1 MKAIAAIQYLTYLV
15 LGVVY
20 FAYSAW
26 AAEGNGVSVYGLS
39 VLFLPLLLGGY
50 VSGLS
55 LFMPRI
61 ASGAALAFVTLFFV
75 LRFLDPF
82 HGVFVDSFVI
92 VASVIPIVV
101 SIVALFWR
109 DSSVWRRSKTL
120 LGKIVVAT
128 VAGVPAIIATWW
140 IVAFLFG
147 VMAGVSQRAT

>member
-55 LFMPRI
+55 FFMPRV
-61 ASGAALAFVTLFFV
+61 ASGAALAFIALFFV

-82 HGVFVDSFVI
+82 HGMFVDWFVVI
-92 VASVIPIVV
+92 ASLVPIVI
-101 SIVALFWR
+101 SIVGLLWH
-109 DSSVWRRSKTL
+109 DSSAWRRSKTVL
-120 LGKIVVAT
+120 AKTAIAA
-128 VAGVPAIIATWW
+128 VAGVPAIIATLW
-140 IVAFLFG
+140 IAAFLLG
-147 VMAGVSQRAT
+147 LMAGASHRAT